1 MDETL
6 PCQYPVSVVQTSE
19 SKKRQVLTVGSYA
32 LIAPQK
38 CTGRF
43 WDMRADQL
51 PNSANEMAKKWRR
64 WLNEKSAKAK
74 KEERLMR
81 PISEQTFFTL
91 AEKTGTRPIDL
102 PFLF

>member
-51 PNSANEMAKKWRR
+51 PNSANEMAKKLEGARKR
-64 WLNEKSAKAK
+64 KDEQ
-74 KEERLMR
+74 EERIR
-81 PISEQTFFTL
+81 KAEQKSL
-91 AEKTGTRPIDL
+91 LRRGGNI
-102 PFLF
+102 